1 MEPAGPT
8 TNVFVT
14 QTMVMLTVPF
24 VLVLT
29 VTTPEVDQTKNALA
43 AVLVTKRTVTVSV
56 MLVTKVKHVA
66 APRAQTNAPTTELV
80 LENPFDHA
88 AVTSVTLELIALL
101 VFALVVTIL
110 SPLKPTEVPEK
121 HNKTNNNLLLS
132 TFLPLF
138 LPRVSHLLVILS

>member
-1 MEPAGPT
+1 
-8 TNVFVT
+8 
-14 QTMVMLTVPF
+14 MVMLTVPF

-29 VTTPEVDQTKNALA
+29 ITTPEVDQTKNALA
-43 AVLVTKRTVTVSV
+43 VVLVTQRTVNVSV

-132 TFLPLF
+132 NLPT
-138 LPRVSHLLVILS
+138 RVKPVVTLLLVILS